1 MAKVNE
7 AKKFDAQNYVDEY
20 LDDVKY
26 ELIPKTYKGKRLPLW
41 FIKVLLKTCHIGC
54 PIKL

>member
-41 FIKVLLKTCHIGC
+41 FIKVLLKTCHIGF
-54 PIKL
+54 PI